1 MRGILSEIKYYSDKR
16 FSTLAGTLVYFLLM
30 SVTPFL
36 FWVTLLIGE
45 VDFSEILS
53 YELFSAVAPVL
64 EYLQASAAVATS
76 GAGIILL
83 VTSLWSSTNFF
94 YHLRRSGEIIYDNI
108 SKKNGVS
115 LRLTSL
121 LAVLISVLFVAMFV
135 LVPFLSINFLQ
146 IIMPEYFAQAI
157 SFVFLAMAAF
167 FVAYLL
173 NVFACPYKLG
183 FENTVAG
190 AMLTVILW
198 IICAVGFS
206 IYLQFAN
213 PQKLYGAVTAIIVF
227 LLWCYLM
234 INSLILGII
243 YNAKY
248 AHLSPFYTA
257 ATSQRTRT
265 NMARYA

>member
-64 EYLQASAAVATS
+64 EYLQSSAAVATS

-121 LAVLISVLFVAMFV
+121 LAVFISVLFVAMFV
-135 LVPFLSINFLQ
+135 LVPFLSLNFLQ

-157 SFVFLAMAAF
+157 SLVFLSMAAF

-173 NVFACPYKLG
+173 NVFACPCKLG
-183 FENTVAG
+183 FENTAAG

-206 IYLQFAN
+206 VYLQFAN

-257 ATSQRTRT
+257 STSQRTRT
-265 NMARYA
+265 YMARYA

>member
-1 MRGILSEIKYYSDKR
+1 MKYYADKR

-53 YELFSAVAPVL
+53 HELFSAVAPVI
-64 EYLQASAAVATS
+64 EYMQESAAVATGS
-76 GAGIILL
+76 AGIILL
-83 VTSLWSSTNFF
+83 ITSLWSSTNFF
-94 YHLRRSGEIIYDNI
+94 YHLRRSGEIIFDNT

-121 LAVLISVLFVAMFV
+121 LAVFISVLFMALFV
-135 LVPFLSINFLQ
+135 FLPFLSINFLQ
-146 IIMPEYFAQAI
+146 IIMPECFAQVI
-157 SFVFLAMAAF
+157 SIAFLAMATYF
-167 FVAYLL
+167 IAYLL
-173 NVFACPYKLG
+173 NAFACPYRLG
-183 FENTVAG
+183 FESTAAG
-190 AMLTVILW
+190 ATLTVILW

-206 IYLQFAN
+206 VYLRFAN

-243 YNAKY
+243 YNARY
-248 AHLSPFYTA
+248 AYLSPLYTA
-257 ATSQRTRT
+257 PARQRART
-265 NMARYA
+265 YMARHAQ